1 VALFERVQTLFAA
14 LGLLGGTLFG
24 LLLLIGPEGLRA
36 PIAAEIPRLGLLA
49 GAFSAIFATFFVAL
63 VAETFAPASAATYR
77 LKAMRWVGMLLVVG
91 GFAAW
96 MIVDGGGDVWRLWR
110 EGRPAQATI
119 ERVDQRRTAPI
130 RSNRVSV
137 ASRLVY
143 RHQLAFDGHR
153 ATLERRDPIA
163 PGTSLP
169 IVYLPSR
176 PELLLP
182 AEHGTSLFG
191 LIRSGPGIGWSAL
204 LVVVLVACLIA
215 VPGQLWSA
223 LVGPREGA
231 PGGAP

>member
-1 VALFERVQTLFAA
+1 LFERIQTFFAA

-24 LLLLIGPEGLRA
+24 LLLLVGPESLRA
-36 PIAAEIPRLGLLA
+36 PIEAEIPRLGLVA

-63 VAETFAPASAATYR
+63 AAETFAPASPVTYR

-91 GFAAW
+91 GFAVW
-96 MIVDGGGDVWRLWR
+96 LILDGGGDVWLLWR
-110 EGRPAQATI
+110 EGRPAQATV
-119 ERVDQRRTAPI
+119 ERVDQRHTAPI

-143 RHQLAFDGHR
+143 RHHLTFDGHR
-153 ATLERRDPIA
+153 ATLERGERIA

-182 AEHGTSLFG
+182 AERGTSLLG
-191 LIRSGPGIGWSAL
+191 LLRTGPGIGWSAL
-204 LVVVLVACLIA
+204 LALVLIACLIA
-215 VPGQLWSA
+215 LPVQLWSA
-223 LVGPREGA
+223 LVGPR
-231 PGGAP
+231 GGASRGSS